1 MDQHLTDHIEGQW
14 RLVREQIARAEK
26 EGPVPWSW
34 VLDRL
39 TDRLAD
45 IDPALPQFVLRRKAS
60 TGDIEVDTIG
70 QSRRKPGVLCV
81 RLPVAERF
89 GMKRITPAAS

>member
-1 MDQHLTDHIEGQW
+1 MDQPLSDHVEGQW
-14 RLVREQIARAEK
+14 RLVREEIERA

-39 TDRLAD
+39 TERLGH
-45 IDPALPQFVLRRKAS
+45 IDPALPRFVLNRKTS
-60 TGDIEVDTIG
+60 TGDVEVDTIG
-70 QSRRKPGVLCV
+70 QSRRKPGILCV

-89 GMKRITPAAS
+89 GMKQFGAAAKS